1 RDPAHQPRG
10 GPRMKLWAAGALCL
24 ASLHAGCAA
33 QEGDFVERYDT
44 LYNSLTIE
52 RRGSV
57 VELRARSRRGEYL
70 ESAVDLADPLRLV
83 VPYTRTL
90 YTGLLLA
97 PEPERVLI
105 AGLGGAG
112 FHRLFAHAFP
122 ETELH
127 SVELDG
133 KVLELAKTQMG
144 FQPAKNTPV
153 TIMDGRLF
161 VKRNREQW
169 DWIILDAFRGGF
181 VPPHLKTQEFYREC
195 AARLTS
201 RGVFISNLHATTQ
214 LYYADLKTIAS
225 VFKQVALFRTTN
237 RGNVIALAVNYDT
250 PDINDPANWA
260 DAEIFE
266 AIFGEHLDLAAIRR
280 EHISMPASRVEKARV
295 MTDDFAPVEFLNT
308 IEINNTGGAR

>member
-1 RDPAHQPRG
+1 
-10 GPRMKLWAAGALCL
+10 MKTKRWMLGALCL
-24 ASLHAGCAA
+24 ASLHTGCAA
-33 QEGDFVERYDT
+33 REGDFIEQHDT

-90 YTGLLLA
+90 YAGLFLA
-97 PEPERVLI
+97 PEPERALVV
-105 AGLGGAG
+105 GLGGAG

-122 ETELH
+122 ETELR
-127 SVELDG
+127 SVELDD
-133 KVLELAKTQMG
+133 KVRELAETQMG
-144 FQPAKNTPV
+144 FQPAENTPV

-181 VPPHLKTQEFYREC
+181 VPPHLKTREFYREC
-195 AARLTS
+195 AARLTG

-214 LYYADLKTIAS
+214 LYYADLATLAS
-225 VFKQVALFRTTN
+225 VFKQVALFRTAN
-237 RGNVIALAVNYDT
+237 RGNVIALAVNYDA

-260 DAEIFE
+260 DTEPFDGLFE
-266 AIFGEHLDLAAIRR
+266 GRLDLAAIRR
-280 EHISMPASRVEKARV
+280 EHIAMPIAQMGKARV

-308 IEINNTGGAR
+308 IEINNTGETR